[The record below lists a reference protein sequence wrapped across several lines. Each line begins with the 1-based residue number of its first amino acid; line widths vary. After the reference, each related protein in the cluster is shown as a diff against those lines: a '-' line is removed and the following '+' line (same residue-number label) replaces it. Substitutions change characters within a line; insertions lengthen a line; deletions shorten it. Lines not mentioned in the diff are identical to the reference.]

1 MDNGSRAM
9 AASYAVLSPPPA
21 RWIMRDST
29 GSARRGTGGRGVR
42 RPRGTPPHG
51 PPRLGSTRAR
61 EVRIRRGG
69 NGSRHPSPP
78 GASACPVRGYAGSY
92 AFDDLLAEDA
102 VGPNH
107 QRQDH
112 QDVRREVLRPAA
124 DVRIN
129 VARGHVLHDADDQ
142 PTEDRPRDRVE
153 PAQDHDREDLEAH
166 EREMHIDAEHAAPD
180 HPRSE
185 EHTSELQ
192 SPCNLVCRLL
202 LEKKKIKKLVSL
214 HSD

>member
-1 MDNGSRAM
+1 MGNGYRAM
-9 AASYAVLSPPPA
+9 SASYVVWTTPQS

-42 RPRGTPPHG
+42 RPRGTPAHG
-51 PPRLGSTRAR
+51 PPRLGSIGAR
-61 EVRIRRGG
+61 RVRVRRGG

-129 VARGHVLHDADDQ
+129 VARGDVLHDAYDQ
-142 PTEDRPRDRVE
+142 RTEDRPRDRAD
-153 PAQDHDREDLEAH
+153 PAQDHDRDTLEAH
-166 EREMHIDAEHAAPD
+166 DRETPIDGA
-180 HPRSE
+180 
-185 EHTSELQ
+185 
-192 SPCNLVCRLL
+192 
-202 LEKKKIKKLVSL
+202 
-214 HSD
+214 